1 MIPDYLNEDH
11 LKKASI
17 FIQTGSTET
26 VHSFDGAV
34 GSKMM

>member
-11 LKKASI
+11 LKIASI

-26 VHSFDGAV
+26 VHSLDGV
-34 GSKMM
+34 VRSKTM